1 MAAEKRPASN
11 AFGSSQLVVKRQKS
25 NIDLSDGRA
34 VTVSNGNATGGA
46 LIHATYGQC
55 DNFGVLTGHK
65 GAVLDL
71 QWSRDSRVLFS
82 SSADMT
88 VASWDLESGLRIR
101 RHEGHEEVINC
112 LDVSKRGEE
121 ILVSG
126 SDDGYICI
134 WDPRQKRSID
144 DMETGFPITSVA
156 LAEAGNELYSGGIDN
171 DIKVWDMRKQSV
183 IYTLSG
189 HTDTVTS
196 LQPSPDTQAL
206 LSYSHDGTA
215 RTWDIR
221 PFAPVDRQI
230 KSYVGAPPGLE
241 KNLVRASWNS
251 KGDRIVAGSGD
262 GTAVVWDAQ
271 SAKLLYKLPGHRG
284 TVNDVRFAPG
294 NESISPKKN
303 PNIGD
308 LALAISRSAQGQTFH
323 VVFVVFILVLTMI
336 FCHFLIRLSMLSLHL
351 RVRGERQIRRAPTS
365 ADEEECAQPET
376 PIPVILARDEEL
388 GLSDTSSD
396 RETGGSQLD
405 TLATINQAM

>member
-1 MAAEKRPASN
+1 MAAEKRPASD

-25 NIDLSDGRA
+25 NVDLSDGKA
-34 VTVSNGNATGGA
+34 VAVKNGNAGGGVLMQSVPRTSGLQSPIMELTGHSGEVFA
-46 LIHATYGQC
+46 VRFDTDGQLIASGSMDRSIMLWRTYGQC

-65 GAVLDL
+65 GAILDL

-82 SSADMT
+82 ASADTT
-88 VASWDLESGLRIR
+88 VASWDLETGLRIR

-144 DMETGFPITSVA
+144 DIDTGFPVTSVA

-171 DIKVWDMRKQSV
+171 DIRIWDMRKQSV
-183 IYTLSG
+183 MYTLAG

-196 LQPSPDTQAL
+196 LQPSPDMQAL

-221 PFAPVDRQI
+221 PFAPADRQI
-230 KSYVGAPPGLE
+230 KSYVGAHPGLE

-251 KGDRIVAGSGD
+251 KGDRIAAGSGD

-284 TVNDVRFAPG
+284 TVNDVRFVPG
-294 NESISPKKN
+294 NE
-303 PNIGD
+303 
-308 LALAISRSAQGQTFH
+308 
-323 VVFVVFILVLTMI
+323 
-336 FCHFLIRLSMLSLHL
+336 
-351 RVRGERQIRRAPTS
+351 
-365 ADEEECAQPET
+365 
-376 PIPVILARDEEL
+376 PIIVS
-388 GLSDTSSD
+388 GSSD
-396 RETGGSQLD
+396 RNLILGEL
-405 TLATINQAM
+405 

>member
-25 NIDLSDGRA
+25 NIDLSVGNA
-34 VTVSNGNATGGA
+34 VAVSNPNAAGGA
-46 LIHATYGQC
+46 IVQAVPRTSGLQAPIMELTVLWRTYGQC
-55 DNFGVLTGHK
+55 DNFGVLTGHR
-65 GAVLDL
+65 GAILDL

-82 SSADMT
+82 ASADRT

-101 RHEGHEEVINC
+101 RHEGHDEVINC

-121 ILVSG
+121 LLVSG

-144 DMETGFPITSVA
+144 EISTDFPITSIA

-183 IYTLSG
+183 VYSMSG

-196 LQPSPDTQAL
+196 LQPSPDAQTL

-215 RTWDIR
+215 RTWDVR

-230 KSYVGAPPGLE
+230 KSYVGAPTGLE
-241 KNLVRASWNS
+241 RNLVRASWNS
-251 KGDRIVAGSGD
+251 KGDKLAAGSGD
-262 GTAVVWDAQ
+262 GTAVIWDAQ

-294 NESISPKKN
+294 NEPISKRKKSKCN
-303 PNIGD
+303 MWW
-308 LALAISRSAQGQTFH
+308 LTAL
-323 VVFVVFILVLTMI
+323 VV
-336 FCHFLIRLSMLSLHL
+336 S
-351 RVRGERQIRRAPTS
+351 G
-365 ADEEECAQPET
+365 
-376 PIPVILARDEEL
+376 
-388 GLSDTSSD
+388 SSD
-396 RETGGSQLD
+396 RNLILGELGS
-405 TLATINQAM
+405 